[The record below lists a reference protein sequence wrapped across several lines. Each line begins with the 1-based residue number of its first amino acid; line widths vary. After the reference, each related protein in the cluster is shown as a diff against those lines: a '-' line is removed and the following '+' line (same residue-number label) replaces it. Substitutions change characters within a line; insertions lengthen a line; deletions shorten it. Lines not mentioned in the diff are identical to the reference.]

1 MSLWKTMSLAT
12 IGLTLLFS
20 ASAFGAGGES
30 VLIRCDGGCS
40 KAIKAVNKAGGTITY
55 QYRNIDAIAASLPAG
70 SRSDVSRANGVAV
83 ITKDRLV
90 KQPQATREFKLDESY
105 SVSGAALP
113 ALAAIGE
120 EQPNDYLTSIG
131 SVGALDMFGLGHTG
145 DGVVTAVID
154 SGTYVDH
161 FVLNRAGCDMPG
173 AFPKTVIGGETY
185 IGTAAPT
192 EPAATSPANGNHGT
206 WVGTTIAANVGI
218 VFASPVLAT
227 IIDGYLPGSVIG
239 GTTVPMVGV
248 APCSH
253 IYALK
258 VFKAAGGGAP
268 TSDILAAMDRAITM
282 RQNYVNGDP
291 VVPVSGDGSP
301 EDPFVY
307 DSLNVGVINMSLGGG
322 TGYAGNDLDDLL
334 TEVALAND
342 IVIVNSAG
350 NEGHAAMTGGSAGTG
365 RGTITSAAASIAGN
379 ERVVRDLQYGLGA
392 GGLYRASNDIQV
404 AGFSSRGPTADGRIS
419 TNATAPGDWI
429 FVAGASGACCSF
441 VSGTSFSAPYIAG
454 AAALLRDA
462 MPGASAL
469 HVRNALIETANP
481 SVIGSEAA
489 PIDQGDGYID
499 ISAAYAA
506 LIGGSVGSDIDVGIE
521 SASVAGN
528 IDDLGF
534 SPVEFT
540 DGVWEGS
547 FTDLEPGEVAHIF
560 IDSKPNTDQ
569 LIIDFTNITPELPPA
584 AQNLFFGDDIFVL
597 VQDAKTSDEAPVGG
611 GFFNSDSQVVVDNPQ
626 TGLVRIGLM
635 GDWTNAGKVSA
646 DVKVTEVRGGQ
657 IPKLASGKVPQGGGQ
672 LVEVVVPAGLTEV
685 TFELS
690 WNNHWGRYPTDDLD
704 LIIIDPALNLNFDG
718 ATFNSPERATIDAPV
733 PGTYSVIVD
742 GFTVYGVHGGP
753 FSKYQLTVTDQ
764 DGNSL

>member
-1 MSLWKTMSLAT
+1 MRLWKPMSLAT
-12 IGLTLLFS
+12 VGLTLLFA

-40 KAIKAVNKAGGTITY
+40 KAIKAVKKAGGTITY
-55 QYRNIDAIAASLPAG
+55 QYKNIDAIAASLPAG

-90 KQPQATREFKLDESY
+90 KQPQATRELKIDESY

-113 ALAAIGE
+113 ALAAKGG
-120 EQPNDYLTSIG
+120 EQPDDYISGIG
-131 SVGALDMFGLGHTG
+131 SVGALDMFSAGHAG

-154 SGTYVDH
+154 SGTSVSSIA
-161 FVLNRAGCDMPG
+161 FNRGGCDAPG
-173 AFPKTVIGGETY
+173 AFATTVIGGETY
-185 IGTAAPT
+185 IASALPA
-192 EPAATSPANGNHGT
+192 EPSATSNLNGNHGT
-206 WVGTTIAANVGI
+206 WVGSTIAANVGI
-218 VFASPVLAT
+218 TFGNPIVAAT
-227 IIDGYLPGSVIG
+227 VATYYPGSVFPG
-239 GTTVPMVGV
+239 GVIPMVGV

-268 TSDILAAMDRAITM
+268 SSDVLAAMDRAITM
-282 RQNYVNGDP
+282 KQNYVNGDP
-291 VVPVSGDGSP
+291 VVPVSGDGSI

-307 DSLNVGVINMSLGGG
+307 DSLNIGIINMSLGGG

-334 TEVALAND
+334 TEVAVAND

-350 NEGHAAMTGGSAGTG
+350 NEGFAAMTGGSAGTG
-365 RGTITSAAASIAGN
+365 RGTLTSGAASLAGH
-379 ERVVRDLQYGLGA
+379 ERIISDLFFFGPGS
-392 GGLYRASNDIQV
+392 GPFYRPDDDPQV
-404 AGFSSRGPTADGRIS
+404 AGFSSRGPTADGRYS
-419 TNATAPGDWI
+419 TNAIAPGVYV
-429 FVAGASGACCSF
+429 FAARANACCSW
-441 VSGTSFSAPYIAG
+441 VSGTSFSAPYTSG

-469 HVRNALIETANP
+469 QVRNALIETADP
-481 SVIGSEAA
+481 SLVGPEAG
-489 PIDQGDGYID
+489 PIDQGNGYINAAD
-499 ISAAYAA
+499 AYAA
-506 LIGGSVGSDIDVGIE
+506 LLAGTVSTDTEVGVE
-521 SASVAGN
+521 SASVKGN
-528 IDDLGF
+528 IEGLGF
-534 SPVEFT
+534 SPIEFV

-547 FTDLEPGEVAHIF
+547 FTDLVPGEVAHIF
-560 IDSKPNTDQ
+560 IDSKANTDQ

-584 AQNLFFGDDIFVL
+584 QQNLIFGDDIYVL
-597 VQDAKTSDEAPVGG
+597 VQDAKTSDEEPVGG
-611 GFFNSDSQVVVDNPQ
+611 GFFNSDTQVVVDNPQ

-635 GDWTNAGKVSA
+635 GDWTNEGKVSA

-672 LVEVVVPAGLTEV
+672 LVEVVVPAGLSEV

-704 LIIIDPALNLNFDG
+704 LIIFDPVLNLNIDG
-718 ATFNSPERATIDAPV
+718 ATFNSPERATIDAPA
-733 PGTYSVIVD
+733 PGTYFVIID
-742 GFTVYGVHGGP
+742 GYTVYGVHGGP